1 MTWSTL
7 TAQAAPAAQAAQEP
21 GLSTHRS
28 QQRPAVTLPSAGM
41 GLRLKLMISDYC
53 YIIVVLYYLYF
64 TILIIVVNKN
74 LMALSLG
81 FGRTSG

>member
-1 MTWSTL
+1 
-7 TAQAAPAAQAAQEP
+7 
-21 GLSTHRS
+21 
-28 QQRPAVTLPSAGM
+28 
-41 GLRLKLMISDYC
+41 MISDYC

-64 TILIIVVNKN
+64 TLLIIVVNKN